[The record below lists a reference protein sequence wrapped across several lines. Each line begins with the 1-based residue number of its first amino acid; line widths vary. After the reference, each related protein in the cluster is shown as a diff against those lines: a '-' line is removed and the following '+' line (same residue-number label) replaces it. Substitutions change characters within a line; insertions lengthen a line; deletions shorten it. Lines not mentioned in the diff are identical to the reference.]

1 MTSIIPNKNKK
12 EKQRKT
18 KLWPI
23 VFWLM
28 IWQAASVFVGQEIL
42 LASPAAVLKR
52 LFTLVTEPV
61 FWQSLLFSGARIGAG
76 FLLGAAA
83 GIAGAALAGRFSIA
97 EELLTP
103 LVAAVKAVPVA
114 SFVIL
119 ILIWVSSKNLSV
131 VISFLMVFPI
141 LYTNTRNGLRELDT
155 ALLEMTDVFQVP
167 RPVRLRWVILPQL
180 YPYIRTGCSL
190 SLGLCWKAGTA
201 AEVIGIPNRSIGEHL
216 YQAKI
221 YLDTPGL
228 FAWTA
233 AIVYVSFCLEKAV
246 LKGMDL
252 AEKKDAGDEMREDTI
267 EICHLKKAYG
277 EHVIFSN
284 LTMELKKGAV
294 TCLMAPSGVGK
305 TTLLRIL
312 AGLEQADGGK
322 IGGLE
327 ALRKS
332 MVFQEPRLAEEL
344 TAAANIQLAVRRRMF
359 GKEKRS
365 SRHLVE
371 EMEELGLSGCENQ
384 AVSELSGGMRQ
395 RVAVLRAMRMDAD
408 FLLLDEPFRGL
419 DAGTKKKT
427 MNYIR
432 RKGKEK
438 TMLLVTHDLEEAEAM
453 GDWICTCSR
462 LDGILEIKRN
472 SKSSTEI

>member
-28 IWQAASVFVGQEIL
+28 IWQAVSVFVGQEIL

-52 LFTLVTEPV
+52 LFTLVTEQV

-141 LYTNTRNGLRELDT
+141 LYTNTRNGLRGDPAAAVPIYPDGMFT
-155 ALLEMTDVFQVP
+155 FPRSLLEGRNGSRSNRHSEPIHRRASVSGKNISRHTGTLCLDGSD
-167 RPVRLRWVILPQL
+167 RVRQL
-180 YPYIRTGCSL
+180 L
-190 SLGLCWKAGTA
+190 SRKSCFKRNGSC
-201 AEVIGIPNRSIGEHL
+201 R
-216 YQAKI
+216 
-221 YLDTPGL
+221 
-228 FAWTA
+228 
-233 AIVYVSFCLEKAV
+233 
-246 LKGMDL
+246 
-252 AEKKDAGDEMREDTI
+252 KKDAGDEMREDTI

-294 TCLMAPSGVGK
+294 TCLMAPSGAGK

-344 TAAANIQLAVRRRMF
+344 TAAANIQLAVRHRMF

-472 SKSSTEI
+472 RKSSTEI

>member
-1 MTSIIPNKNKK
+1 
-12 EKQRKT
+12 
-18 KLWPI
+18 
-23 VFWLM
+23 
-28 IWQAASVFVGQEIL
+28 
-42 LASPAAVLKR
+42 
-52 LFTLVTEPV
+52 
-61 FWQSLLFSGARIGAG
+61 
-76 FLLGAAA
+76 
-83 GIAGAALAGRFSIA
+83 
-97 EELLTP
+97 
-103 LVAAVKAVPVA
+103 
-114 SFVIL
+114 
-119 ILIWVSSKNLSV
+119 
-131 VISFLMVFPI
+131 
-141 LYTNTRNGLRELDT
+141 
-155 ALLEMTDVFQVP
+155 
-167 RPVRLRWVILPQL
+167 
-180 YPYIRTGCSL
+180 
-190 SLGLCWKAGTA
+190 
-201 AEVIGIPNRSIGEHL
+201 
-216 YQAKI
+216 
-221 YLDTPGL
+221 
-228 FAWTA
+228 
-233 AIVYVSFCLEKAV
+233 
-246 LKGMDL
+246 
-252 AEKKDAGDEMREDTI
+252 MREDTI

-344 TAAANIQLAVRRRMF
+344 TAAANIQLAVKRRMF

-438 TMLLVTHDLEEAEAM
+438 NDASGHA
-453 GDWICTCSR
+453 
-462 LDGILEIKRN
+462 
-472 SKSSTEI
+472 

>member
-1 MTSIIPNKNKK
+1 
-12 EKQRKT
+12 
-18 KLWPI
+18 
-23 VFWLM
+23 
-28 IWQAASVFVGQEIL
+28 
-42 LASPAAVLKR
+42 
-52 LFTLVTEPV
+52 
-61 FWQSLLFSGARIGAG
+61 
-76 FLLGAAA
+76 
-83 GIAGAALAGRFSIA
+83 
-97 EELLTP
+97 
-103 LVAAVKAVPVA
+103 
-114 SFVIL
+114 
-119 ILIWVSSKNLSV
+119 
-131 VISFLMVFPI
+131 
-141 LYTNTRNGLRELDT
+141 
-155 ALLEMTDVFQVP
+155 
-167 RPVRLRWVILPQL
+167 
-180 YPYIRTGCSL
+180 
-190 SLGLCWKAGTA
+190 
-201 AEVIGIPNRSIGEHL
+201 
-216 YQAKI
+216 
-221 YLDTPGL
+221 
-228 FAWTA
+228 
-233 AIVYVSFCLEKAV
+233 
-246 LKGMDL
+246 
-252 AEKKDAGDEMREDTI
+252 MREDAI

-294 TCLMAPSGVGK
+294 TCLMAPSGAGK

-344 TAAANIQLAVRRRMF
+344 TAAANIQLAVRHRMF

-365 SRHLVE
+365 FRHLVE

-395 RVAVLRAMRMDAD
+395 
-408 FLLLDEPFRGL
+408 RGL

-472 SKSSTEI
+472 RKSSTEI

>member
-1 MTSIIPNKNKK
+1 
-12 EKQRKT
+12 
-18 KLWPI
+18 
-23 VFWLM
+23 
-28 IWQAASVFVGQEIL
+28 
-42 LASPAAVLKR
+42 
-52 LFTLVTEPV
+52 
-61 FWQSLLFSGARIGAG
+61 
-76 FLLGAAA
+76 
-83 GIAGAALAGRFSIA
+83 
-97 EELLTP
+97 
-103 LVAAVKAVPVA
+103 
-114 SFVIL
+114 
-119 ILIWVSSKNLSV
+119 
-131 VISFLMVFPI
+131 
-141 LYTNTRNGLRELDT
+141 
-155 ALLEMTDVFQVP
+155 
-167 RPVRLRWVILPQL
+167 
-180 YPYIRTGCSL
+180 
-190 SLGLCWKAGTA
+190 
-201 AEVIGIPNRSIGEHL
+201 
-216 YQAKI
+216 
-221 YLDTPGL
+221 
-228 FAWTA
+228 
-233 AIVYVSFCLEKAV
+233 
-246 LKGMDL
+246 
-252 AEKKDAGDEMREDTI
+252 MREDTI

-332 MVFQEPRLAEEL
+332 MVFQEPRLA
-344 TAAANIQLAVRRRMF
+344 
-359 GKEKRS
+359 
-365 SRHLVE
+365 
-371 EMEELGLSGCENQ
+371 NQ

-472 SKSSTEI
+472 RKSSTEI